1 MSAPNFCQC
10 LPPNRDKPGWGFG
23 GRDEMQ
29 KIGFTPTRVYPYL
42 GADMDKNEI
51 YWGGGPENATR
62 PQFFSFL
69 NEIYWGWG
77 PAPATR
83 PQLFA
88 FRGGGDGGG

>member
-1 MSAPNFCQC
+1 MGAEGPVREARPQFFAFHPS
-10 LPPNRDKPGWGFG
+10 LR
-23 GRDEMQ
+23 
-29 KIGFTPTRVYPYL
+29 TPIRVYPYL

-83 PQLFA
+83 PQFFA